1 MQHQALLGSQN
12 DTAYL
17 WGVRTCCEIERACRL
32 SHSSSWNWRPASV
45 ERLSLPQRM
54 FHAPLLQLVHGSVKR
69 TRLIAEPHLLLGHSF
84 THFLACYTRKA
95 EMPSC
100 IEASMFLS
108 AQRQASFIARL
119 ISFLCLFF
127 FPAWKNVSR

>member
-1 MQHQALLGSQN
+1 
-12 DTAYL
+12 
-17 WGVRTCCEIERACRL
+17 
-32 SHSSSWNWRPASV
+32 
-45 ERLSLPQRM
+45 M